1 MDKELKLGDRIHV
14 IESERC
20 GIVDAVDTSFGVA
33 VFRVR
38 YDYRPEQCQWFAG
51 HELRSAPRDWSSANV
66 GSWLASRITRAAQ
79 LAGLRSRP
87 CGEDWD
93 EHLGAGGL

>member
-1 MDKELKLGDRIHV
+1 MDRQLKLGDRV
-14 IESERC
+14 LVVESERC

-38 YDYRPEQCQWFAG
+38 YDYRPEPCQWFPA
-51 HELRSAPRDWSSANV
+51 HELRWTARDWSSAKV

-79 LAGLRSRP
+79 LARLRSRP
-87 CGEDWD
+87 RGEGWD

>member
-1 MDKELKLGDRIHV
+1 MDRQLKLSDRV
-14 IESERC
+14 LVLESERC

-38 YDYRPEQCQWFAG
+38 YDYRPEPCQWFAA
-51 HELRSAPRDWSSANV
+51 HELRWAARDWSSANV

-79 LAGLRSRP
+79 LARLRSRP
-87 CGEDWD
+87 RDESWD